1 MTTGEMVRDL
11 TLGFEPVGSWLLFVL
26 IAAILGGVLF
36 MFGPDTSRLSRRGGL
51 VLTLLRLT
59 AMLCLL
65 VCLLRPTLVGTG
77 RSLQQATVLVLADRS
92 ESMTV
97 ADGPHGQSRWDHLRQ
112 TLQLATPA
120 AQRAVDKAGVDI
132 HTWVFDRESREQ
144 PAVSGQLF
152 DLGDW
157 QRLATVEETAI
168 GAALEASRRALAD
181 QPLAGVVLLSDGGQ
195 HAYPPRDL
203 PPQTEARRLG
213 ERGVPLWAITFGR
226 ARGAAQSRDAAVLGL
241 SISEKV
247 FLGNAVEVV
256 GRVRLDGL
264 SDREAVVKLLVEQVD
279 GGMAEVARRRV
290 QAAGGTTEETV
301 RLEWTPEAL
310 GERKVQLVV
319 EPIEGETVATNNE
332 VSTFVD
338 VVDGGLRV
346 LFLEGELR
354 VEQRFLR
361 RTLAASPD
369 MQIDFRWI
377 DSTQRTQWPI
387 DLSEELTQD
396 YKVFLIGDLDASALR
411 PGDLATIRTRVEA
424 GAGIGLLGGFHAFE
438 AGGWGS
444 SPLGSL
450 LPYEKDPLARQQFGQ
465 PIRNDNHLRGPLVM
479 LPDRRF
485 GSVTMLRQG
494 ESLAESLEV
503 WKGLPT
509 LDGANRLPR
518 LLPMAKPLAETVDH
532 VPLLVAREYGL
543 GRVLTFAADSTWR
556 WAMQGAADAHR
567 RFWRQL
573 VLWLARRD
581 DADGETLWLKL
592 ARRRISVGSPLVF
605 DAGIT
610 RPDGTLVEEI
620 PLSAQVMNPAGRSL
634 PLRLI
639 RKGEAF
645 TGAVPACGEPGDWKV
660 IVRSGPD
667 AEEQSARFTVYR
679 QDLELA
685 NPRANGLLMS
695 QIASATTG
703 GTRLPEELPGI
714 FDDLAER
721 PAEYATVEQ
730 WSFSIWDNW
739 FLLLLLTGC
748 LSMEWFLR
756 KRWGLV

>member
-1 MTTGEMVRDL
+1 MTTGEMIRDL
-11 TLGFEPVGSWLLFVL
+11 TFGFDPVGSWLLV
-26 IAAILGGVLF
+26 IGVAAILGGLLF
-36 MFGPDTSRLSRRGGL
+36 LVGPDRSRLSVRGCL
-51 VLTLLRLT
+51 VLTLLRLA

-77 RSLQQATVLVLADRS
+77 RSLQQATLLVLADSS

-97 ADGPHGQSRWDHLRQ
+97 ADGPNGQSRWDYLRQ
-112 TLQLATPA
+112 TLQQAVPA
-120 AQRAVDKAGVDI
+120 AQRAVAKGGLDI
-132 HTWVFDRESREQ
+132 HTWVFDQESREHAAT
-144 PAVSGQLF
+144 PGQLF

-157 QRLATVEETAI
+157 QRLPTVEETAI
-168 GAALEASRRALAD
+168 GAALEAARRALAD

-213 ERGVPLWAITFGR
+213 EREVPLWAITFGR
-226 ARGAAQSRDAAVLGL
+226 ARGAAQSQDAAVLGL

-247 FLGNAVEVV
+247 FLGNVVEVV

-264 SDREAVVKLLVEQVD
+264 SDRDAVVKLLVEKVD
-279 GGMAEVARRRV
+279 GRLAEVARRRV
-290 QAAGGTTEETV
+290 RAASGTTEETV

-319 EPIEGETVATNNE
+319 EPIEGETVASNNE

-346 LFLEGELR
+346 LYLEGEPR

-377 DSTQRTQWPI
+377 DSTQRNHWPI

-411 PGDLATIRTRVEA
+411 PGDLATLRARVEA

-444 SPLGSL
+444 SPLGRL
-450 LPYEKDPLARQQFGQ
+450 LPYEQDPLARQQFGE
-465 PIRNDNHLRGPLVM
+465 PIRSDLHIRGPLVM

-518 LLPMAKPLAETVDH
+518 LLPMAKTLAVTADAE
-532 VPLLVAREYGL
+532 PLLVAREYGL
-543 GRVLTFAADSTWR
+543 GRVLTLAVDSTWR

-592 ARRRISVGSPLVF
+592 ARRRVSVGSPLVF
-605 DAGIT
+605 DTGIT

-620 PLSAQVMNPAGRSL
+620 PLSARVMNPAGQSL

-645 TGAVPACGEPGDWKV
+645 TGTVPGGVEPGDWKV

-685 NPRANGLLMS
+685 NPRANSLLMG
-695 QIASATTG
+695 QIANATTG
-703 GTRLPEELPGI
+703 GTRLPEELPAI
-714 FDDLAER
+714 FDELAER

-739 FLLLLLTGC
+739 VLLFLLTGC
-748 LSMEWFLR
+748 LGVEWFLR